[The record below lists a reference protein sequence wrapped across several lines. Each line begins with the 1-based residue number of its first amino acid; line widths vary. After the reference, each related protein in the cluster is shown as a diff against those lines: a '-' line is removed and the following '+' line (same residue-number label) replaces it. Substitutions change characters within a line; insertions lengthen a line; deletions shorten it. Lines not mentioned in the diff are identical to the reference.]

1 MISSLPIT
9 PDSFEHSRLADLI
22 ALHQA
27 IAELGQ
33 VSDLAAGQVQQA
45 ALYARVDS
53 LHPTLISP
61 EERRAF
67 NLLIGSMAC
76 VRAETLGA

>member
-1 MISSLPIT
+1 MNNHPPA

-22 ALHQA
+22 GVHQA

-33 VSDLAAGQVQQA
+33 VTDMAAGQAQQA
-45 ALYARVDS
+45 ALYARIDA

-61 EERRAF
+61 EERGAF
-67 NLLIGSMAC
+67 NLLIGSMAG
-76 VRAETLGA
+76 VRAETLSA